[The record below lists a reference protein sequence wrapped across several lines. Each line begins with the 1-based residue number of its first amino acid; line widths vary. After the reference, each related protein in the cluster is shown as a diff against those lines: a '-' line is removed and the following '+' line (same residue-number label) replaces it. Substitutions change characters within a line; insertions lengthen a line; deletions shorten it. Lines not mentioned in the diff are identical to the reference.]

1 MKDCDLDCSRR
12 EFFKKLGMFSGIGAL
27 SRIAASSLFLPSL
40 ARGRASGAGASRVAG
55 SPAGTAAGRGTG
67 SAVSRAGTAAQASA
81 ATLGEPPQGST
92 SEKPRRKEAM
102 FYKKHPEMGV
112 ECELC
117 PKKCKVGDIER
128 GYCGTRENRDGVYY
142 SLVYALPCAVHIDP
156 IEKKPL
162 FHFLP
167 GTNAFSLGTAGCN
180 MDCKFCQNW
189 EMSQARPEQTENF
202 YLPPKEVVAKAKQTS
217 SSSIAFTYSEP
228 GVVAIEYMLD
238 TAIEGNKSGIK
249 TVMISNGYINR
260 EPMLE
265 AVKHLGAVK
274 VDLKAFT
281 EKYYKEVCDATLKP
295 VLDTLVLLK
304 NAGAWCEIVYLVVPT
319 LNDSDSELTSMS
331 KWIAQEL
338 GPDVPLHFSRFY
350 PIYKMKKLPQTPIST
365 LEKARKIAMNAG
377 LHYVYIGNVP
387 GHEGENTYCPGCKR
401 PVVKRIGFSIVEKKI
416 SAGRCDY
423 CKTKIA
429 GVWG

>member
-1 MKDCDLDCSRR
+1 MRIRTLDCSRR
-12 EFFKKLGMFSGIGAL
+12 DFLRRLGAL
-27 SRIAASSLFLPSL
+27 SGIALSGIAASSLILPFRD
-40 ARGRASGAGASRVAG
+40 RGGLSRAAAG
-55 SPAGTAAGRGTG
+55 SSGT
-67 SAVSRAGTAAQASA
+67 SA
-81 ATLGEPPQGST
+81 ATLAGTSQAAQGPT
-92 SEKPRRKEAM
+92 PEKPRLREAM
-102 FYKKHPEMGV
+102 FYKKHPEMEV

-117 PKKCKVGDIER
+117 PRKCKVGDIER
-128 GYCGTRENRDGVYY
+128 GYCGTRENRDGIYY

-162 FHFLP
+162 FHFHP

-202 YLPPKEVVAKAKQTS
+202 YLPPKEVVEKAKQTA

-238 TAIEGNKSGIK
+238 TAIEGNKSNIK

-260 EPMLE
+260 EAMLE
-265 AVKHLGAVK
+265 AVKYLGAVK

-295 VLDTLVLLK
+295 VLDTLVVLK
-304 NAGAWCEIVYLVVPT
+304 NAGTWYEIVYLVLPT
-319 LNDSDSELTSMS
+319 LNDSDSELASMS
-331 KWIAQEL
+331 KWILQEL

-350 PIYKMKKLPQTPIST
+350 PIYKMKKLPQTPISV
-365 LEKARKIAMNAG
+365 LEKARKIAMNEG

-387 GHEGENTYCPGCKR
+387 GHEGENTYCPGCKK
-401 PVVKRIGFSIVEKKI
+401 PVVKRIGYSIVEKKI
-416 SAGRCDY
+416 SAGRCEY
-423 CKTKIA
+423 CRTRIA